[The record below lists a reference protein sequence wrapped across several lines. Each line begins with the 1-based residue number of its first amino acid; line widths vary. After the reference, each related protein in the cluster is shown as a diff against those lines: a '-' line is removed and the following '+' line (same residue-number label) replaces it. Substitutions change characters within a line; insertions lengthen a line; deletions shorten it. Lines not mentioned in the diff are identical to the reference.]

1 MSEEDLNTTKTP
13 LKWIG
18 TPSLGQGRSSGGN
31 AASEIFEAGA
41 SQRKRSLLET
51 LVREICQNSLD
62 QRKDKKV
69 KIFFDLIILKGE
81 KKEEFLKSINSET
94 LIPHLSSVKGS
105 SGTALTLKA
114 GLESM
119 KSSDLVC
126 LRISDYGTDGLTG
139 DDWDEKGN
147 FRKLCVQNFS
157 TGKESGL
164 GGSFGLGKAVSWMHS
179 RIFTVLFS
187 SRIEGEKDLR
197 IFGRSEL
204 PAHEMNGKSWLDGA
218 YMGSEIKKDGIPVAE
233 STWLKERDAEKILLN
248 RDNETEC
255 GTTILIPTFHEPD
268 RDDTGSSGI
277 REPEELCRDFT
288 EAASKWFWPAISWK
302 RLDFKARVFREEGKS
317 AEFVSEAAANGIWS
331 SFVECGRVE
340 PFENAKS
347 LFPGDSSSID
357 IEFPIPARVE
367 PSDNPEL
374 LHDELKSFVRLG
386 VTRVSSKEESLPS
399 RSTIALIRGSGM
411 VIDYAEGTR
420 LNDGGSYCAAAFVG
434 TSLNEIAE
442 SEKTELNKV
451 NALFAEEY
459 FRAGEPV
466 THDDWLPT
474 TRRLRESYT
483 WKGHANRL
491 RGIRYELRQILI
503 QNLLTSFVSRPD
515 EGPEMLRRM
524 LNLGRGMKQK
534 KIQSKARNSSL
545 EVVIDRQRC
554 FFNKKTNGWRITGE
568 LVRSGDS
575 KRSAKVHLSFQSIA
589 DSGQGEMW
597 GISDMQLL
605 GSEKHIS
612 LDDSD
617 SKRFVFSAENQFSS
631 VPFECTVKPPIGVD
645 PEIAGF
651 RKVG

>member
-1 MSEEDLNTTKTP
+1 M
-13 LKWIG
+13 
-18 TPSLGQGRSSGGN
+18 
-31 AASEIFEAGA
+31 
-41 SQRKRSLLET
+41 
-51 LVREICQNSLD
+51 
-62 QRKDKKV
+62 
-69 KIFFDLIILKGE
+69 
-81 KKEEFLKSINSET
+81 
-94 LIPHLSSVKGS
+94 
-105 SGTALTLKA
+105 
-114 GLESM
+114 
-119 KSSDLVC
+119 
-126 LRISDYGTDGLTG
+126 
-139 DDWDEKGN
+139 
-147 FRKLCVQNFS
+147 
-157 TGKESGL
+157 
-164 GGSFGLGKAVSWMHS
+164 
-179 RIFTVLFS
+179 
-187 SRIEGEKDLR
+187 
-197 IFGRSEL
+197 
-204 PAHEMNGKSWLDGA
+204 
-218 YMGSEIKKDGIPVAE
+218 
-233 STWLKERDAEKILLN
+233 
-248 RDNETEC
+248 
-255 GTTILIPTFHEPD
+255 
-268 RDDTGSSGI
+268 
-277 REPEELCRDFT
+277 
-288 EAASKWFWPAISWK
+288 
-302 RLDFKARVFREEGKS
+302 
-317 AEFVSEAAANGIWS
+317 
-331 SFVECGRVE
+331 
-340 PFENAKS
+340 
-347 LFPGDSSSID
+347 
-357 IEFPIPARVE
+357 
-367 PSDNPEL
+367 
-374 LHDELKSFVRLG
+374 
-386 VTRVSSKEESLPS
+386 
-399 RSTIALIRGSGM
+399 
-411 VIDYAEGTR
+411 
-420 LNDGGSYCAAAFVG
+420 
-434 TSLNEIAE
+434 
-442 SEKTELNKV
+442 
-451 NALFAEEY
+451 
-459 FRAGEPV
+459 